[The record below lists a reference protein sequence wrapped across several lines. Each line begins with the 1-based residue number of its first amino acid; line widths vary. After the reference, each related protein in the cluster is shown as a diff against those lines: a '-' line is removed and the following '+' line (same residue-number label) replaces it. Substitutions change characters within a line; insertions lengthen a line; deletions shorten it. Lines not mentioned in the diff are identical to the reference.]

1 MKSAMHSGSKHLLK
15 ILSMVCI
22 MTAGNLVILC
32 HHHFGKWQVLLEIIY
47 FRNVNSLYAGS
58 LFTLMA

>member
-1 MKSAMHSGSKHLLK
+1 
-15 ILSMVCI
+15 

-47 FRNVNSLYAGS
+47 FRNVNSLYAVYFRNVNSLYAGS

>member
-1 MKSAMHSGSKHLLK
+1 
-15 ILSMVCI
+15 